1 LTNGGDQMWQQI
13 DGFFNWQDTCHK
25 SWNWRLLNISFRKIQ
40 KQQIE
45 HFKNKDVEIVS
56 IHKNIIQ
63 TIVGLILIIDM
74 VYVNKV
80 NKNWSS
86 NPNISNLVVWNDTN
100 SVDKRFIIVIKT
112 KTTFVWKQSNKSI
125 LLQGWIVESN

>member
-13 DGFFNWQDTCHK
+13 DGFFSWQDTCHK
-25 SWNWRLLNISFRKIQ
+25 SWNWRLLNISFRENQ
-40 KQQIE
+40 KKQIE
-45 HFKNKDVEIVS
+45 HLKNKDVKIIS
-56 IHKNIIQ
+56 IHKNIVQ
-63 TIVGLILIIDM
+63 TIVGLIHIIDM

-80 NKNWSS
+80 NKNSSS
-86 NPNISNLVVWNDTN
+86 NPNISNPIVWNDTN

-125 LLQGWIVESN
+125 LLQA